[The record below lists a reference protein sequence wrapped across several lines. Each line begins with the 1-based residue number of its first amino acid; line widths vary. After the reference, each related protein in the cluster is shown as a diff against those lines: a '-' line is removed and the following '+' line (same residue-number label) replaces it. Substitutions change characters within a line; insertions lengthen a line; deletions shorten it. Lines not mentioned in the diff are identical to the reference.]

1 MKKQQRKYLLIAV
14 LAAVLLTAVSA
25 QLITA
30 RNSANK
36 AKAKAEAEL
45 LKEQEAKKAEEQK
58 KLEEEKKLAEKKK
71 QEDDAKIQLAVEG
84 KGVSKK
90 IPVLMY
96 HSIDFEK
103 GNPLRIPKDK
113 FRLQMKYLKDSGFTP
128 LTLNE
133 LYSYLVFGSQ
143 LPAKPIVL
151 TLDDGYVDN
160 YTNAF
165 PVLKEFNFKATVFM
179 ITSLI
184 DTNPKYLT
192 SSELVEMDKAGVDIE
207 SHSVTHPELNTL
219 SYDNQLQ
226 ELKTSK
232 AALEKILGREVPYLA
247 YPFGKFNNDTLKITQ
262 DLGYKMAFSTI
273 IGVAGKS
280 DGIYKLHRFYVSND
294 YSMDYFKQMV
304 NSGSK

>member
-179 ITSLI
+179 VTSCI
-184 DTNPKYLT
+184 DTDKRCLT
-192 SSELVEMDKAGVDIE
+192 SKQLKEMDKAGMDIE
-207 SHSVTHPELNTL
+207 SHTVSHPELNTL
-219 SYDNQLQ
+219 SYDKQLL
-226 ELKTSK
+226 ELKDSK
-232 AALEKILGREVPYLA
+232 ANLEKILDKNVNYLA
-247 YPFGKFNNDTLKITQ
+247 YPYGKFNNDTLKLAEK
-262 DLGYKMAFSTI
+262 LGYKMAFSTI
-273 IGVAGKS
+273 VGVASKS
-280 DGIYKLHRFYVSND
+280 DGLYRLHRLYVSNN
-294 YSMDYFKQMV
+294 YSMDYFKKMV
-304 NSGSK
+304 NSAK